1 MAFRKNEAAG
11 PRLEQVAA
19 KLTLYGRSL
28 RAQLRALQLEL
39 GAARGAIATS
49 EDDLDESEAR
59 LEEIEELMASHQEEI
74 DHLRASTSISISAS
88 AADQT
93 PQEDDGSLQARCEE
107 LDELLDERD
116 EELQLL
122 EHIRSVLRLQQ
133 LSRAKLQLR
142 IAALTRE
149 LTRVRRGEEAV
160 VLVALRSRLVKMLP
174 PKV

>member
-39 GAARGAIATS
+39 GTARGAIVTS

-74 DHLRASTSISISAS
+74 DHLRASAG
-88 AADQT
+88 DQT
-93 PQEDDGSLQARCEE
+93 LLEDDGSLQARCEE

-122 EHIRSVLRLQQ
+122 EHIRSVLRMQQ
-133 LSRAKLQLR
+133 LSRAKLQVR
-142 IAALTRE
+142 IAGLTRE
-149 LTRVRRGEEAV
+149 LAKVRRGEEAV
-160 VLVALRSRLVKMLP
+160 VLVALRTRLVKMLP
-174 PKV
+174 PKA

>member
-1 MAFRKNEAAG
+1 MAFRKNETV

-28 RAQLRALQLEL
+28 RAQLRALHHEL
-39 GAARGAIATS
+39 GEARSAIVTS

-59 LEEIEELMASHQEEI
+59 LEEIEELMASHQDEI
-74 DHLRASTSISISAS
+74 DHLRATE
-88 AADQT
+88 
-93 PQEDDGSLQARCEE
+93 QEHEDDDGSLQARCEE

-122 EHIRSVLRLQQ
+122 EHIRSVLRMQQ
-133 LSRAKLQLR
+133 LGRTKLQLR

-149 LTRVRRGEEAV
+149 LVKVRRNEEAV
-160 VLVALRSRLVKMLP
+160 VLVALRSRFVKMLP
-174 PKV
+174 PKA